1 MDPHW
6 AKSEKTTSNNISRDD
21 KTLIIMKI
29 LMRTTASREE
39 RGNQGI
45 HVGVHEAAREIRAHA
60 SLSGWLGQGGSLKKK
75 HMLLR

>member
-6 AKSEKTTSNNISRDD
+6 AKSEKTTKKKHFDGRQ
-21 KTLIIMKI
+21 TLIIMKI

-45 HVGVHEAAREIRAHA
+45 HVGVHEAAGEIRAHA
-60 SLSGWLGQGGSLKKK
+60 SLSAWLGQGGSLKKK
-75 HMLLR
+75 HMLR